1 MYDFHFDEIIAFV
14 RSRKARTVALQ
25 MPEGLKTHALRLSD
39 RISSET
45 GAKCIIIGDPCYGAC
60 DLYRN
65 HALYADVLVHLG
77 HAEMPSLGA
86 TDKVLFVEVGLPF
99 DIGPLLQ
106 RAIPSLS
113 GRVGIVTTIQHVGA
127 IGTAA
132 GLLRQAGH
140 EVLVGTGDSRIH
152 HPGQVLGC
160 NVSAAM
166 SISHEVDSYLYIGS
180 GNFHPLSVAI
190 QTGKRVVVADPVTNE
205 VRELGE
211 LADRIL
217 RQRHAAIARSRD
229 VQRFG
234 ILVSSKVGQSRLP
247 LALDLVDRL
256 ERHGRKGDLI
266 VLEEVRP
273 EQLMPYEVG
282 GFVSTA
288 CPRLAIDD
296 QMRYPKPI
304 LTPQELEIVLGER
317 SWENYR
323 LDMIDG

>member
-1 MYDFHFDEIIAFV
+1 MYDFHLDDIIAFV
-14 RSRKARTVALQ
+14 RSKNARTVALQ

-39 RISSET
+39 QISEAT
-45 GAKCIIIGDPCYGAC
+45 GARCIIIGDPCYGAC

-65 HALYADVLVHLG
+65 HSAIADVLVHLG
-77 HAEMPSLGA
+77 HAAMPSLGA
-86 TDKVLFVEVGLPF
+86 TDRVLFVEVGLPF
-99 DIGPLLQ
+99 EIEPILKK
-106 RAIPSLS
+106 AMPSLI
-113 GRVGIVTTIQHVGA
+113 GRIGIVTTIQHSSMIRPA
-127 IGTAA
+127 MD
-132 GLLRQAGH
+132 LLRAEGK
-140 EVLVGTGDSRIH
+140 EVFVGIGDTRIH

-160 NVSAAM
+160 NVSSAIAVA
-166 SISHEVDSYLYIGS
+166 HEVDTFLYIGS
-180 GNFHPLSVAI
+180 GNFHPLSVAL
-190 QTGKRVVVADPVTNE
+190 QTGKKVVVIDPITNE

-211 LADRIL
+211 LSDRIL

-234 ILVSSKVGQSRLP
+234 VLVSSKVGQARMP
-247 LALDLVDRL
+247 LALDIVDRL
-256 ERHGRKGDLI
+256 KKHGRKGDII
-266 VLEEVRP
+266 VMEEVRP
-273 EQLMPYEVG
+273 EQLLPYEVG

-317 SWENYR
+317 SWDDYR